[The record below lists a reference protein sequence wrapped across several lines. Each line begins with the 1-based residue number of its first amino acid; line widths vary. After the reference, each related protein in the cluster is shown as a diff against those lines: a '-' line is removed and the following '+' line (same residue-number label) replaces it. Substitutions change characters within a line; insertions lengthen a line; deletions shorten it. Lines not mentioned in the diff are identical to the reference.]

1 MLPDEEYDSY
11 STVVQNYENLVDTVL
26 SSESEIFLIE
36 LTHQPRIKLNQALKI
51 QANALGIHNITHS
64 QIVKMPVI
72 IGKRIHEMNTEI
84 YKSVESIV
92 SLYWTTID
100 TSFSSLNAIIAQE
113 LIERID
119 DYDLL
124 NRVKQ
129 DILAYDSTSS
139 SLLSWVKRWITNFF
153 SNRIV
158 LNHDEEQIEYNFLK
172 QHVSNIKA
180 DLLLNLHAQFMDLYT
195 KIQDGI
201 IIDDDDT

>member
-1 MLPDEEYDSY
+1 MLPEEEYDNY
-11 STVVQNYENLVDTVL
+11 SIVVQNYENLVDTVL

-51 QANALGIHNITHS
+51 QANALGIHNITYS

-92 SLYWTTID
+92 LLYWNTAD
-100 TSFSSLNAIIAQE
+100 TSFSSLNAMIAQE

-129 DILAYDSTSS
+129 DILAYDSTSPFLS
-139 SLLSWVKRWITNFF
+139 SWVKHWITSFF

-158 LNHDEEQIEYNFLK
+158 LNHDEEQIEYNFLR

-201 IIDDDDT
+201 IIDDNDT

>member
-100 TSFSSLNAIIAQE
+100 TSFSSLNAMIAQE

>member
-1 MLPDEEYDSY
+1 MMNMSNSFTLD
-11 STVVQNYENLVDTVL
+11 
-26 SSESEIFLIE
+26 
-36 LTHQPRIKLNQALKI
+36 
-51 QANALGIHNITHS
+51 S

-92 SLYWTTID
+92 SLYWNTID
-100 TSFSSLNAIIAQE
+100 TSFSSLNAMIAQE

-158 LNHDEEQIEYNFLK
+158 LSYDEEQIEYNFLK

>member
-1 MLPDEEYDSY
+1 MLTDEEYDSY

-36 LTHQPRIKLNQALKI
+36 LTHQPRIKLHQALKI

-72 IGKRIHEMNTEI
+72 IGKRIHEMNAEI

-92 SLYWTTID
+92 SLYWNTVD
-100 TSFSSLNAIIAQE
+100 TSFSSLNAMIAQE

-139 SLLSWVKRWITNFF
+139 LSSWIKHRITSFF
-153 SNRIV
+153 SSRIV
-158 LNHDEEQIEYNFLK
+158 PSHDEEQFECNFLK
-172 QHVSNIKA
+172 QHLSNVKA
-180 DLLLNLHAQFMDLYT
+180 DLLLDLHAQFMDLYT

-201 IIDDDDT
+201 IIDDDDF